1 MKMKMKKHL
10 ALLAPAGHLAVPAI
24 DFCKGCVFLSS
35 GNDEYTNPCMNTSE
49 IFCTKSARPDS
60 QNVIFVKAKRFA
72 IKVSYSD
79 SQGREFHQCFRNILG
94 ISSRK
99 VAKQVTENLRMYR
112 NVKVTGI
119 WKEKE

>member
-1 MKMKMKKHL
+1 MKTKKHL
-10 ALLAPAGHLAVPAI
+10 ALLAPPGYLAVPAS
-24 DFCKGCVFLSS
+24 DFCKGCAFLHP
-35 GNDEYTNPCMNTSE
+35 NEDEYTNPCTNTSNT
-49 IFCTKSARPDS
+49 CCASLARPDS

-94 ISSRK
+94 TSSRK

-112 NVKVTGI
+112 NVKVAGI

>member
-1 MKMKMKKHL
+1 MKMKKHL
-10 ALLAPAGHLAVPAI
+10 ALLAPPGHLAVATNQNGT
-24 DFCKGCVFLSS
+24 CEGCAFHNSKELTECVLNSFS
-35 GNDEYTNPCMNTSE
+35 EIRCTSE
-49 IFCTKSARPDS
+49 LRPDS
-60 QNVIFVKAKRFA
+60 QDVIFVKAKRFT